1 MTTLSIGKAG
11 KRCNWDSRRATPTQ
25 GGLQSSA
32 ARPQCGA
39 GAATG
44 VSAMGYDANKELG
57 KPGPSGPGNS
67 IGRLGREVM
76 KLGDRMY
83 FEPEGETGI
92 ELVFN
97 LGV

>member
-1 MTTLSIGKAG
+1 
-11 KRCNWDSRRATPTQ
+11 
-25 GGLQSSA
+25 
-32 ARPQCGA
+32 
-39 GAATG
+39 
-44 VSAMGYDANKELG
+44 VGYDANKELG